1 MIEIRWHGRGGQGAV
16 TASQVTAEAAII
28 EGKYAQAFPE
38 FGAERRGAPV
48 KAYTRIDEKPI
59 YIRSPIVEPDIV
71 VILDP
76 SLLVSEPV
84 LEGLKKNGWIIIN
97 SKKPVDEIKKT
108 LERSD
113 VRIAKVDADTI
124 ALQILK
130 VPIVNTAMLGVLVKA
145 TRIVSLDSI
154 IDAVSRRF
162 SERIAKLNIE
172 VIKKAYEEAEV
183 SG

>member
-28 EGKYAQAFPE
+28 EGRYAQAFPE

-48 KAYTRIDEKPI
+48 KAYTRIDDKPI

-84 LEGLKKNGWIIIN
+84 LKGLKQGGWIIIN
-97 SKKPVDEIKKT
+97 SKKPVNEIKKT
-108 LERSD
+108 LNRED
-113 VRIAKVDADTI
+113 VKIARVDADTI
-124 ALQILK
+124 ALEILK

-145 TRIVSLDSI
+145 TNIVDLNSI
-154 IDAVSRRF
+154 IEAISRRF

-172 VIKKAYEEAEV
+172 VVKKAYEEAEV